1 MEDVRTGTVG
11 ITFKTATMEVCVM
24 NYKEIRTMIEEMAKE
39 NHEDFV
45 KALISFE
52 KGIHDKEALGTLYE
66 RYMENDSMSL
76 LHEEFDYM
84 IDELRESG
92 KIRENVSFE
101 KGENDLVNIVGN
113 IVGKMEVIERV
124 SKTGESFEVVN
135 FSVVSKDTEGNKH
148 YTNCSAYGEKADIP
162 KGFKPGDFV
171 KLFGQERKYIDENG
185 KEYRNVKILSSKL
198 LKEKEKTKEKGDK
211 NKSVLE
217 TIKKFK
223 IEEKAKLHAKMVASQ
238 GVER

>member
-1 MEDVRTGTVG
+1 
-11 ITFKTATMEVCVM
+11 M
-24 NYKEIRTMIEEMAKE
+24 NYKEISSMIEEMAKE

-52 KGIHDKEALGTLYE
+52 KGIHDKEALNTLYE

-84 IDELRESG
+84 IDELREG
-92 KIRENVSFE
+92 GQIQENVSFE
-101 KGENDLVNIVGN
+101 KEENNLVNIVGN

-124 SKTGESFEVVN
+124 SKTGDAFEVVN

-171 KLFGQERKYIDENG
+171 KLFGQERKFIDENG
-185 KEYRNVKILSSKL
+185 KEHRNVKILSSKR
-198 LKEKEKTKEKGDK
+198 LKEKEQTKEKVDK

-223 IEEKAKLHAKMVASQ
+223 IEEKAKLHEKMELSKE
-238 GVER
+238 VER

>member
-1 MEDVRTGTVG
+1 
-11 ITFKTATMEVCVM
+11 M
-24 NYKEIRTMIEEMAKE
+24 NHKEIRTMIEEIAKE
-39 NHEDFV
+39 NHKDFV

-52 KGIHDKEALGTLYE
+52 KGIHDKEALNTLYE

-76 LHEEFDYM
+76 LHDEFDYM

-92 KIRENVSFE
+92 QIKENVNFE
-101 KGENDLVNIVGN
+101 KEENDLVNIVGN

-124 SKTGESFEVVN
+124 SRTGESFEVVN

-171 KLFGQERKYIDENG
+171 KLFGQERKSIDENG
-185 KEYRNVKILSSKL
+185 KEHRNVKILSSKL
-198 LKEKEKTKEKGDK
+198 LKEKEQTKEKIDK
-211 NKSVLE
+211 NESVLE

-223 IEEKAKLHAKMVASQ
+223 IEEKAKLHGKMGFSK

>member
-1 MEDVRTGTVG
+1 M
-11 ITFKTATMEVCVM
+11 M

-39 NHEDFV
+39 NHEDVV

-52 KGIHDKEALGTLYE
+52 KGVNDRKALGTLYE

-76 LHEEFDYM
+76 LNDEFDYM

-92 KIRENVSFE
+92 QIRGNVSFE
-101 KGENDLVNIVGN
+101 KEENDLVNIVGN

-124 SKTGESFEVVN
+124 SRTGESFEVVN

-162 KGFKPGDFV
+162 KGFKPGDFI
-171 KLFGQERKYIDENG
+171 KLFGQERKFIDENG
-185 KEYRNVKILSSKL
+185 KEHRNVKILSSKL
-198 LKEKEKTKEKGDK
+198 LKEKEKTKEKIDK
-211 NKSVLE
+211 NESVLE

-223 IEEKAKLHAKMVASQ
+223 IEEKAKLHEKMELSK

>member
-1 MEDVRTGTVG
+1 M
-11 ITFKTATMEVCVM
+11 M

-52 KGIHDKEALGTLYE
+52 KGIHDKDALNTLYE

-171 KLFGQERKYIDENG
+171 KLFGQERKFIDENG
-185 KEYRNVKILSSKL
+185 KEHRNVKILSSKL
-198 LKEKEKTKEKGDK
+198 LKEKEQTKAKIDK
-211 NKSVLE
+211 HESVLE

-223 IEEKAKLHAKMVASQ
+223 IEEKAKLHEKMRLAK
-238 GVER
+238 GVDR

>member
-1 MEDVRTGTVG
+1 
-11 ITFKTATMEVCVM
+11 M
-24 NYKEIRTMIEEMAKE
+24 NYKEISSMIEEMAKE

-52 KGIHDKEALGTLYE
+52 KGIHDKEALDTLYE

-84 IDELRESG
+84 IDELREG
-92 KIRENVSFE
+92 GQIQENVSFE
-101 KGENDLVNIVGN
+101 KEENNLVNIVGN

-124 SKTGESFEVVN
+124 SKTGDAFEVVN

-171 KLFGQERKYIDENG
+171 KLFGQERKFIDENG
-185 KEYRNVKILSSKL
+185 KEHRNVKILSSKR
-198 LKEKEKTKEKGDK
+198 LKEKEQTKEKVDK

-223 IEEKAKLHAKMVASQ
+223 IEEKAKLHEKMELSKE
-238 GVER
+238 VER

>member
-1 MEDVRTGTVG
+1 
-11 ITFKTATMEVCVM
+11 M
-24 NYKEIRTMIEEMAKE
+24 NYQEIRSMIEEMAKE

-52 KGIHDKEALGTLYE
+52 KGIHDKDALNTLYE

-92 KIRENVSFE
+92 QIRGNVSFE
-101 KGENDLVNIVGN
+101 KEENDLVNIVGN
-113 IVGKMEVIERV
+113 VVGKMEVIERI

-135 FSVVSKDTEGNKH
+135 FSVVSKDTEGNKY

-162 KGFKPGDFV
+162 IGFKPGDFV
-171 KLFGQERKYIDENG
+171 KIFGQERKYINEKG
-185 KEYRNVKILSSKL
+185 KEHRNVKILSSKL
-198 LKEKEKTKEKGDK
+198 LKEKEKTKEKVDK
-211 NKSVLE
+211 NESVLE

-223 IEEKAKLHAKMVASQ
+223 IEEKAKLHGKMGFSK

>member
-1 MEDVRTGTVG
+1 M
-11 ITFKTATMEVCVM
+11 M
-24 NYKEIRTMIEEMAKE
+24 NYNEIRTMIEEMAKE

-52 KGIHDKEALGTLYE
+52 KGVNDRKALGTLYE

-76 LHEEFDYM
+76 LNDEFDYM

-92 KIRENVSFE
+92 QIRGNVSFE
-101 KGENDLVNIVGN
+101 KEENDLVNIVGN

-124 SKTGESFEVVN
+124 SRTGESFEVVN

-162 KGFKPGDFV
+162 KGFKPGDFI
-171 KLFGQERKYIDENG
+171 KLFGQERKFIDENG
-185 KEYRNVKILSSKL
+185 KEHRNVKILSSKL
-198 LKEKEKTKEKGDK
+198 LKEKEKTKEKIDK
-211 NKSVLE
+211 NESVLE

-223 IEEKAKLHAKMVASQ
+223 IEEKAKLHEKMELSK

>member
-1 MEDVRTGTVG
+1 M
-11 ITFKTATMEVCVM
+11 M
-24 NYKEIRTMIEEMAKE
+24 NYKEIRTMIEEIAKE
-39 NHEDFV
+39 NHKDFV

-52 KGIHDKEALGTLYE
+52 KGIHDKEALNTLYE

-76 LHEEFDYM
+76 LHDEFDYM

-92 KIRENVSFE
+92 QIKENVNFE
-101 KGENDLVNIVGN
+101 KEENDLVNIVGN

-124 SKTGESFEVVN
+124 SRTGESFEVVN

-171 KLFGQERKYIDENG
+171 KLFGQERKSIDENG
-185 KEYRNVKILSSKL
+185 KEHRNVQILSSKL
-198 LKEKEKTKEKGDK
+198 LKEKEQTKEKIDK
-211 NKSVLE
+211 NESVLE

-223 IEEKAKLHAKMVASQ
+223 IEEKAKLHGKMGFSK